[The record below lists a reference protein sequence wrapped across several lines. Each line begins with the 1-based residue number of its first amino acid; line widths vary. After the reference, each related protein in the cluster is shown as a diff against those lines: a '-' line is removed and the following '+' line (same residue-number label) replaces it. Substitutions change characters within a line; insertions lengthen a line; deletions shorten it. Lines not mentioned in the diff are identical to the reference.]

1 VLITLK
7 AGAHLGEMAMIDNA
21 PRSAT
26 IRAKSERNL
35 LVMRREECFWLIRSE
50 PVIATTVELR
60 AGALHPNPTAR
71 DQRSAA
77 GARKELGEAEQFV
90 IFIDRRGRC
99 GVIAR

>member
-26 IRAKSERNL
+26 IRAKSEGNL

-60 AGALHPNPTAR
+60 AGALHPTRLRETNEALQGHAR
-71 DQRSAA
+71 SWA
-77 GARKELGEAEQFV
+77 KPSSS
-90 IFIDRRGRC
+90 
-99 GVIAR
+99 